1 MEDLI
6 SPKAYRHYLVEQKA
20 IFKMDGNTNA
30 RKGQAQLS
38 AMSFQRKHY
47 EMRVELH
54 PSRGAQPEALGASRT
69 QRRAKSRCCAESHF
83 TTTSAAQLWL
93 PFPEVSEHRVENA
106 FLTCSVLMGS
116 SLGGFKLRHRLRIGK
131 GHGRSSSQ
139 LTALG
144 QGQTP

>member
-1 MEDLI
+1 VEDLI

-69 QRRAKSRCCAESHF
+69 QPRA
-83 TTTSAAQLWL
+83 
-93 PFPEVSEHRVENA
+93 
-106 FLTCSVLMGS
+106 
-116 SLGGFKLRHRLRIGK
+116 
-131 GHGRSSSQ
+131 
-139 LTALG
+139 
-144 QGQTP
+144 